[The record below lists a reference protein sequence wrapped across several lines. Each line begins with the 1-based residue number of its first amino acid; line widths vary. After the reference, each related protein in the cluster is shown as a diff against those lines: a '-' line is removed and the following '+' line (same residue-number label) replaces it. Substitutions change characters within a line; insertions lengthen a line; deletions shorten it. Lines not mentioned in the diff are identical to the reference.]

1 MELTAETR
9 LNRALDL
16 HPDVLEYVTL
26 LNPHDFERLRNPLMR
41 WLMPPRELGEQ
52 QRRRPRLGQWGGQ
65 MSTSFVSNDQS

>member
-26 LNPHDFERLRNPLMR
+26 LYPHDFERLRNPLMR

-52 QRRRPRLGQWGGQ
+52 
-65 MSTSFVSNDQS
+65 